1 MFKWWDA
8 RPYFLDCH
16 KTLGTESH
24 GRWCCSEL
32 NHDLRASGVWAN
44 PNRLSIRKISMCW
57 KIHDQPSK
65 NWWFNPY
72 FFRFP
77 LLDLPESTRGPC
89 IPSRRLLAWLT
100 RAAKMNAWRD
110 AFSATK
116 GVCSCDQRFK
126 TQLFRHFD
134 IPWCIAW
141 IIIICIY
148 WYHRHTFTILYIYI
162 YIYIV
167 LLLSCWYYPVVCQW
181 IRLKFVGKSQ
191 GSLCGFQGF
200 TSLWLIGWRILQP
213 AMETCM

>member
-1 MFKWWDA
+1 MFTWWDA

-24 GRWCCSEL
+24 GRWSCSEVS
-32 NHDLRASGVWAN
+32 HYLRASGFWAN
-44 PNRLSIRKISMCW
+44 PNPLSICKISMCW

-126 TQLFRHFD
+126 PNCLGTLIYLDALHESLLSV
-134 IPWCIAW
+134 
-141 IIIICIY
+141 Y
-148 WYHRHTFTILYIYI
+148 WYHRHTFTIL
-162 YIYIV
+162 YIV

-213 AMETCM
+213 AMETGM